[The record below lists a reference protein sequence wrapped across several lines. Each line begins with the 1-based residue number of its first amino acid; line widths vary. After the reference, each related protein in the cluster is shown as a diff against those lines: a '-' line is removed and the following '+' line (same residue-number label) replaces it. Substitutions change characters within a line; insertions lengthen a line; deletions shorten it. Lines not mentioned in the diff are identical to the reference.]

1 MKLLLFPVF
10 VLVFNVLQAQTEV
23 VSINQFATTES
34 FDQVYA
40 LNCAIIKRGA
50 WQTSRGDQPLGWNWR
65 KVTPEFEISPEGKA
79 IYLQSQKQSRRALIY
94 SISGVALIFG
104 TLPVGMSGPQS
115 NEFNLRVATVM
126 GMTFGGLGLISAGII
141 GGNKSY
147 RNRELAVWLRNRD
160 AIATELSPSLQ
171 TDFKQIYNQQ
181 TIYLYNG
188 YGGLG
193 SKYVKNGQKYA
204 GGLFGN
210 RIKREFEGSEQ
221 AMISFKRYQKTKKS
235 GFVMYSIGLAAIIS
249 SVFLASNRSE
259 ASFKVAYFGG
269 MVSSIIGGSLM
280 VEANNN
286 LRDAAY
292 FRNRDVV
299 RQSLTLR

>member
-10 VLVFNVLQAQTEV
+10 VLFFNVLQAQTEV
-23 VSINQFATTES
+23 VSTNQLATTES

-40 LNCAIIKRGA
+40 RNCAIIKRGV
-50 WQTSRGDQPLGWNWR
+50 WQTSRGGQPLGWNWR
-65 KVTPEFEISPEGKA
+65 KVAPEFEISPEGKVA
-79 IYLQSQKQSRRALIY
+79 YLQSQKQSRRAFIY
-94 SISGVALIFG
+94 SISGAVLAIG
-104 TLPVGMSGPQS
+104 ALPVGMSGPRT
-115 NEFNLRVATVM
+115 NDFNARAATAL
-126 GMTFGGLGLISAGII
+126 GMSLGAI
-141 GGNKSY
+141 GFMTASMIGADKSY
-147 RNRELAVWLRNRD
+147 RSREFAVWLRNRD

-171 TDFKQIYNQQ
+171 TDFKKIYNQQ

-188 YGGLG
+188 DSSFG
-193 SKYVKNGQKYA
+193 SKYVKNGQRYA

-210 RIKREFEGSEQ
+210 RIKHEFEGSEQ
-221 AMISFKRYQKTKKS
+221 AMMSFKRYQQIKKP
-235 GFVMYSIGLAAIIS
+235 GFAMYSIGLAAVIS

-259 ASFKVAYFGG
+259 ASFKFAYFGG